1 MYLEG
6 ESTACY
12 FFIPS
17 MLLRSLDKG
26 ISSWETDDDDGRPS
40 RRVNYTCPIFHLMS
54 SAKIRVSRISKVQVV
69 VVVVVVRNK

>member
-1 MYLEG
+1 MCVYLEG

-26 ISSWETDDDDGRPS
+26 ISSQEIDDDDEEDHREE
-40 RRVNYTCPIFHLMS
+40 
-54 SAKIRVSRISKVQVV
+54 
-69 VVVVVVRNK
+69 